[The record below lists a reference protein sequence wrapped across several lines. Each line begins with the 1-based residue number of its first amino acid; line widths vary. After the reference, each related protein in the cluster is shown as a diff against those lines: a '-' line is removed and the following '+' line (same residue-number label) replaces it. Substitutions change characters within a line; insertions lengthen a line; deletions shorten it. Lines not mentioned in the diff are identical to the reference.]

1 MPVRADLLL
10 DIFPTVGNIHPKF
23 RNRKPTTPIHFFKS
37 ATLGCFGCFFFPKLD
52 EENTDL
58 LTWDFTQVFFWQ
70 VGTLLAPF
78 FFVWPPCPA
87 TCCFWG
93 SNLPSLHSCHSSQ
106 RRPSLLL
113 PHLNCGF
120 VKEITSLDEEKSH
133 RSHARNCQPTFDSW
147 SVGWKFAKRHLD
159 CNEKNAGE
167 YTLQRFLL
175 SGPFLSPE
183 KWNASQLFPGCEVDL
198 YVVKGTRSL
207 RQPKK

>member
-1 MPVRADLLL
+1 MRFHSGVFLA
-10 DIFPTVGNIHPKF
+10 GW
-23 RNRKPTTPIHFFKS
+23 HFVS
-37 ATLGCFGCFFFPKLD
+37 T
-52 EENTDL
+52 
-58 LTWDFTQVFFWQ
+58 
-70 VGTLLAPF
+70 F

-106 RRPSLLL
+106 RTPSLLL

-167 YTLQRFLL
+167 YKLVRFLL
-175 SGPFLSPE
+175 SGPIPLFRWSGMPANFSLDV
-183 KWNASQLFPGCEVDL
+183 KWICTQLRALAASA
-198 YVVKGTRSL
+198 SHAH
-207 RQPKK
+207 